1 MAEDQLMILV
11 AGPLRGG
18 TGDDPDLIQRNIDE
32 MTRVALDL
40 YQRGHLPVV
49 GEWLSL
55 PLIAAAGS
63 ERVGDEIYD
72 LIQHPLAEAIL
83 RRCDGCLRIGGVSRG
98 ADQMV
103 DAAHELGKLVWLSPD
118 DVPTPGAGDRQRRP
132 LRLPEPPPQGP
143 SRPLRGSAC
152 PP

>member
-1 MAEDQLMILV
+1 MPENQLMILV

-18 TGDDPDLIQRNIDE
+18 TGDDPELIQRNVDE

-40 YQRGHLPVV
+40 YRGGHLPVV

-63 ERVGDEIYD
+63 KRVGDEIYD
-72 LIQHPLAEAIL
+72 LIQHPLGEAIL
-83 RRCDGCLRIGGVSRG
+83 RRCDGCLRIGGPSQG

-103 DAAHELGKLVWLSPD
+103 DSARALGKLVWLSPD
-118 DVPTPGAGDRQRRP
+118 EIPTSGAGEGAASARR
-132 LRLPEPPPQGP
+132 
-143 SRPLRGSAC
+143 
-152 PP
+152 

>member
-1 MAEDQLMILV
+1 MPENQLMILV

-18 TGDDPDLIQRNIDE
+18 TGDNPELIQRNIDE

-40 YQRGHLPVV
+40 YRRGHLPVV

-63 ERVGDEIYD
+63 QRVGDEIYD

-83 RRCDGCLRIGGVSRG
+83 RRCDGCLRIGGASEG
-98 ADQMV
+98 ADRMV
-103 DAAHELGKLVWLSPD
+103 ESARALGKLVWLSVD
-118 DVPTPGAGDRQRRP
+118 
-132 LRLPEPPPQGP
+132 
-143 SRPLRGSAC
+143 
-152 PP
+152 